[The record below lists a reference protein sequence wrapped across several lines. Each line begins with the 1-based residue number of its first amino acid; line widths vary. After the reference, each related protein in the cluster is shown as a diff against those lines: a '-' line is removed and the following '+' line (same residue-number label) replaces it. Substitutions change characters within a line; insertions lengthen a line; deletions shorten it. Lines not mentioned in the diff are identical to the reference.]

1 MHDTLIHDERLS
13 LSLSLSLSASASTHS
28 FTSQP
33 SLARQAR
40 APHRS
45 MHALRHSYNHTG
57 GGEAELAELTLK
69 NSVLFLHNICRLHFK
84 PKSPCAQ
91 YPHYVFILC
100 MMISNCLEPR
110 ALKGTNMKRHQHVLA
125 SIKSMFRCAHLENL
139 S

>member
-13 LSLSLSLSASASTHS
+13 LSLSLSLCFCFYTFFYLATKLGTASACT
-28 FTSQP
+28 
-33 SLARQAR
+33 
-40 APHRS
+40 HRS

-57 GGEAELAELTLK
+57 GGEAELAALTLK

-84 PKSPCAQ
+84 SKSPCAQ

-100 MMISNCLEPR
+100 MMIFNCLEPR
-110 ALKGTNMKRHQHVLA
+110 ALKGTKMKRHQHVLA
-125 SIKSMFRCAHLENL
+125 SIKSMFRCAHLVHL